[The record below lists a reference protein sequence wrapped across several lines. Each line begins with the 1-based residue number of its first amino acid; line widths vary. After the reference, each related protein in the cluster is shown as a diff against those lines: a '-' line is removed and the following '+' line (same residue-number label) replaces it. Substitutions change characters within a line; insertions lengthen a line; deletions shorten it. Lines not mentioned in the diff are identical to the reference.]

1 MSEFIKGNRYL
12 NDSEMDNNALIIAS
26 YLKNKGW
33 SLNAIAAILS
43 NMWKESTINSGLWE
57 SFVVADSSG
66 YGLVQW
72 TPSTNITT
80 WLTEHNY
87 EIDSW
92 EGQLEK
98 ILEEVED
105 GSQWIT
111 TSFSSMSFK
120 EFTTS
125 SESPSFLSE
134 VFIKN
139 YERPYDSNQPDRY
152 EKATYYYSLI
162 TGVLPPTP
170 STDEKLC
177 KLKSPYDFKYNK
189 ISYCK
194 NEFILI
200 KNLGN
205 VCKIKNSLTNRSY
218 LVKKSNISII

>member
-1 MSEFIKGNRYL
+1 MDFIKGNRYVH
-12 NDSEMDNNALIIAS
+12 DSEMDNNALLIAS

-33 SLNAIAAILS
+33 SINSISAILS

-72 TPSTNITT
+72 TPSTIITT

-92 EGQLEK
+92 KGQLEK
-98 ILEEVED
+98 ICEEVVD

-111 TSFSSMSFK
+111 TSFSGMSFE
-120 EFTTS
+120 EFTKS
-125 SESPSFLSE
+125 NESPSFLSE

-139 YERPYDSNQPDRY
+139 YERPLDSNQPDRY
-152 EKATYYYSLI
+152 EKANYFYTLI
-162 TGVLPPTP
+162 SGDLPPVGG
-170 STDEKLC
+170 DDKKF
-177 KLKSPYDFKYNK
+177 KLKKAFDIRNIK

-194 NEFILI
+194 NEFSLIKDYGNYCLI
-200 KNLGN
+200 KNL
-205 VCKIKNSLTNRSY
+205 KTNRKY
-218 LVKKSNISII
+218 FVTKSNLRHN